1 MSKKPSDMAERQRAL
16 QPDASFLV
24 QAPAGS
30 GKTELVTDRILSLLA
45 IVDQP
50 EQVLAITFTRK
61 AAGEMRNRVLEKLM
75 AGRGPQPSEEHK
87 LSSWHLAKKVL
98 ARNDEKEWHLLE
110 YPSRLRIMTFDSLSS
125 GLVRTMPWSS
135 QTGGSLEISES
146 LNRQYRQ
153 AAFLTICQID
163 QSEDLQPVLS
173 HLNVDLEH
181 LETSLVQMLQIREQW
196 QEALSNP
203 QDTIVA
209 MVQSLD
215 LLVTREL
222 QKVKDRLP
230 LGFESDY
237 VPLLA
242 AWAQEWPPF
251 ACLKNVDVEPL
262 KVSSDDLPRWQAVAD
277 SLMAQSNGIRRTL
290 DKRQGVPPKAPFKAG
305 LLDFLRNSEF
315 SPELI
320 EALITVKALPTQLLT
335 TEQVEIY
342 QHLATVLSIALEQL
356 HQVYIADG
364 AVDFT
369 EVALSALNGLG
380 SADEPAD
387 LLLALDARIQHLLV
401 DEFQDTSQTQIDLL
415 ALLTSGWQP
424 NDGRTVFLV
433 GDPMQSIYRFR
444 KAEVGLFIKVANE
457 QRLNHVPLEVLN
469 LRENFRSVEGV
480 VDWNNRIYQ
489 ESFPAEY
496 DAEFGA
502 VPYEHSVSFNGPG
515 ALEPVTHYPF
525 YFSRKEIV
533 GIASKAEAIEAAER
547 RVVDVVRE
555 ALERHQGA
563 EKPVAILVKGRK
575 VLGRL
580 NERLLQADIPVR
592 AVDMFP
598 LSEQPYVIDLL
609 QIIRALTYRY
619 DRVAWL
625 SLFRSPLCGLT
636 LNSLHMLFGDKEER
650 NVLKQIRLALADET
664 MPMRLGAEQ
673 FARFKHL
680 SEIMLNSNAEQQG
693 LSFTMRVNMIWQQ
706 LGGHLLYS
714 KASEKA
720 DIEAVFALLD
730 QLAPYGTPELEVLE
744 EQVAELYAESVVA
757 GSAVE
762 IMTIH
767 KAKGLQFEEV
777 ILYGLHSYSQN
788 RDEMLLRLEPY
799 EYEFEGQKMPGIL
812 LGTAQSRQHDAAED
826 AMTKLLKSRE
836 DRRQLLEEARL
847 LYVATTRPCQR
858 LHLFYLMGLN
868 EKDGV
873 LSVNKPTQ
881 SQFFKRIEQAL
892 ELNIEVIKDSLPEY
906 MAAQAANNEE
916 DTTVQTV
923 QAQIAQTAQKG
934 ARFDKSEEAE
944 VSPAG
949 NLVRFKDT
957 TIAQLEAHYAPHRR
971 LSEQLSKEAA
981 AQSGVWQF
989 ISDDEAIL
997 GTVAHTWLQMMGLDR
1012 LLGWDEERLSQGES
1026 LMRYQLMS
1034 AGYNEE
1040 GLDDAVAKLQQ
1051 LLLKTLNHDD
1061 LRAILMKPQ
1070 VQHEWPLYDVNGKL
1084 LVMDLVIPYESHWQV
1099 IDYKSSQRRDDESLD
1114 EFKRR
1119 MTKEYLPQ
1127 LQSYC
1132 AYLQAIDGK
1141 AAKASLFLI
1150 EEGVFVEV
1158 IV

>member
-1 MSKKPSDMAERQRAL
+1 MSKQPSDMAERQRAL
-16 QPDASFLV
+16 QPEASFLV

-45 IVDQP
+45 IVEQP

-75 AGRGPQPSEEHK
+75 AGRQSEPTEEHK
-87 LSSWHLAKKVL
+87 LSSWKLAQNVL

-146 LNRQYRQ
+146 LHRQYRQ
-153 AAFLTICQID
+153 AAFQTIRQID
-163 QSEDLQPVLS
+163 QSDELQAVLS

-181 LETSLVQMLQIREQW
+181 LESSLVEMLQIRDQW

-209 MVQSLD
+209 MVQSLE
-215 LLVTREL
+215 LLVTRVL
-222 QKVKDRLP
+222 QKIKDKLP
-230 LGFESDY
+230 LGFESEY

-242 AWAQEWPPF
+242 AWAQEWPDF
-251 ACLKNVDVEPL
+251 ACLKDIDIEPL
-262 KVSSDDLPRWQAVAD
+262 SVDPDDLPRWQAVAD
-277 SLMAQSNGIRRTL
+277 SLMTQSNTIRKTL
-290 DKRQGVPPKAPFKAG
+290 NKTQGVPPGAPFKAG
-305 LLDFLRNSEF
+305 LLRFLKDSDF

-320 EALITVKALPTQLLT
+320 EALVTVKALPTELLT
-335 TEQVEIY
+335 KEQVQIY
-342 QHLATVLSIALEQL
+342 QQLATVLSMALEQL

-457 QRLNHVPLEVLN
+457 HRLNHVPLEVLN

-489 ESFPAEY
+489 ASFPSEY

-515 ALEPVTHYPF
+515 TLEPVRHYPF
-525 YFSRKEIV
+525 YYSNKEIV
-533 GIASKAEAIEAAER
+533 GIDAKAEAIEAAEQQ
-547 RVVDVVRE
+547 VIEVVRE

-563 EKPVAILVKGRK
+563 DKPIAILVKSRNA
-575 VLGRL
+575 LGRL
-580 NERLLQADIPVR
+580 NQRLLQANIPVR

-636 LNSLHMLFGDKEER
+636 LSSLHELFGDKTER
-650 NVLKQIRLALADET
+650 NVVRQIRHALSDET
-664 MPMRLGAEQ
+664 LPMRLGAEQ
-673 FARFKHL
+673 FTRFKHL
-680 SEIMLNSNAEQQG
+680 SEIMLNANAEQQG

-714 KASEKA
+714 KISEKA

-730 QLAPYGTPELEVLE
+730 QLAPYGSPNLEVLE
-744 EQVAELYAESVVA
+744 EHVSELFAESVVA

-777 ILYGLHSYSQN
+777 ILYGLHGYSKN
-788 RDEMLLRLEPY
+788 RDNMLLRLEPY

-812 LGTAQSRQHDAAED
+812 LGTAQSKQHGAAED
-826 AMTKLLKSRE
+826 AVTKLLKSRE
-836 DRRQLLEEARL
+836 DHRQLLEEARL

-858 LHLFYLMGLN
+858 LHLFYLMALDN
-868 EKDGV
+868 KDGV
-873 LSVNKPTQ
+873 LSVRKP
-881 SQFFKRIEQAL
+881 SKNQFFARIEQAL
-892 ELNIEVIKDSLPEY
+892 ELNIEVIKESLPEY
-906 MAAQAANNEE
+906 MAAQATDNTDDA
-916 DTTVQTV
+916 
-923 QAQIAQTAQKG
+923 AAQTLEA
-934 ARFDKSEEAE
+934 AISLAASEGSEQTE
-944 VSPAG
+944 SPSTKTTPVG
-949 NLVRFKDT
+949 DLLRFKAS
-957 TIAQLEAHYAPHRR
+957 TIAQLETQYAPHRQ

-981 AQSGVWQF
+981 IQSGVWQF

-997 GTVAHTWLQMMGLDR
+997 GTVAHSWLQMMGLDQ
-1012 LLGWDEERLSQGES
+1012 LEGWDDERLYQGES

-1040 GLDDAVAKLQQ
+1040 RVDAAVLRLKN
-1051 LLLKTLNHDD
+1051 LLLKTLHHDD
-1061 LRAILMKPQ
+1061 LRAILLNPQ
-1070 VQHEWPLYDVNGKL
+1070 VQHEWPLYDLDGKL
-1084 LVMDLVIPYESHWQV
+1084 LIMDLVIPHEDYWEV
-1099 IDYKSSQRRDDESLD
+1099 IDYKSSSRREGEGLE
-1114 EFKRR
+1114 EFKLRVK
-1119 MTKEYLPQ
+1119 TQYLPQ
-1127 LQSYC
+1127 LRSYC

-1158 IV
+1158 IP

>member
-1 MSKKPSDMAERQRAL
+1 MSKKPSDLLERQRAL
-16 QPDASFLV
+16 SPDASFLV

-45 IVDQP
+45 IVEQP

-75 AGRGPQPSEEHK
+75 AGREPEPTEEHK
-87 LSSWHLAKKVL
+87 KSSWQLAQKVL
-98 ARNDEKEWHLLE
+98 ARNHEKEWHLLE

-146 LNRQYRQ
+146 LHRQYRQ
-153 AAFLTICQID
+153 AAFMTIRQID
-163 QSEDLQPVLS
+163 QSAALQAVLN

-181 LETSLVQMLQIREQW
+181 LESSLVQMLQIRDQW

-209 MVQSLD
+209 MAQSLD
-215 LLVTREL
+215 LLVTRVL
-222 QKVKDRLP
+222 QKVRDKLP
-230 LGFESDY
+230 LSFDSDY

-242 AWAQEWPPF
+242 AWAQEWPAF
-251 ACLKNVDVEPL
+251 ACLKTVDIEPL
-262 KVSSDDLPRWQAVAD
+262 TISSDDLLRWQTVAE
-277 SLMAQSNGIRRTL
+277 SLLTQGNEIRKTL
-290 DKRQGVPPKAPFKAG
+290 NKTHGVPPEAPYKAG
-305 LLDFLRNSEF
+305 LLSFLKNSDF

-320 EALITVKALPTQLLT
+320 DALVTVKALPTQLLT
-335 TEQVEIY
+335 PEQVEMY
-342 QHLATVLSIALEQL
+342 QQLATVLSMALEQL

-415 ALLTSGWQP
+415 GLLTSGWQP
-424 NDGRTVFLV
+424 GDGRTVFLV

-444 KAEVGLFIKVANE
+444 KAEVGLFIQVVNAKK
-457 QRLNHVPLEVLN
+457 LNHVPLEVLN

-480 VDWNNRIYQ
+480 VEWNNRIYQ
-489 ESFPAEY
+489 HSFPREY

-502 VPYEHSVSFNGPG
+502 VPYEPSVSFNGPG
-515 ALEPVTHYPF
+515 SLEPVRHYPF
-525 YFSRKEIV
+525 YYSQKEII
-533 GIASKAEAIEAAER
+533 GIDSRLEAIEAAER
-547 RVVDVVRE
+547 QVVEVVRE
-555 ALERHQGA
+555 ALQRHQGA
-563 EKPVAILVKGRK
+563 EKPVAILVKSRR

-580 NERLLQADIPVR
+580 NERLLQANIPVR

-636 LNSLHMLFGDKEER
+636 LNSLHSLFGDKQER
-650 NVLKQIRLALADET
+650 NILKIIRVALTDET
-664 MPMRLGAEQ
+664 MPAHLGVEQ

-680 SEIMLNSNAEQQG
+680 SEIMLNANAEQQG
-693 LSFTMRVNMIWQQ
+693 LSFTTRVNMIWQQ

-714 KASEKA
+714 KASERA
-720 DIEAVFALLD
+720 DIEAVFSLLD
-730 QLAPYGTPELEVLE
+730 KLAPYGTPDLEVLE
-744 EQVAELYAESVVA
+744 QHVSELYAESVIA
-757 GSAVE
+757 GPAVE

-777 ILYGLHSYSQN
+777 ILYGLHGRSQK

-799 EYEFEGQKMPGIL
+799 DYEFEGHKMPGIL
-812 LGTAQSRQHDAAED
+812 LATAQSKQHGATED
-826 AMTKLLKSRE
+826 AMSKLLKSRE
-836 DRRQLLEEARL
+836 DHRQLLEETRL

-858 LHLFYLMGLN
+858 LHLFYLMALD

-873 LSVNKPTQ
+873 LSVRNPSKQ
-881 SQFFKRIEQAL
+881 QFFARIEQAL
-892 ELNIEVIKDSLPEY
+892 ELNIEVIKASLPAY
-906 MAAQAANNEE
+906 LAAQAGHNPE
-916 DTTVQTV
+916 DLGEPSTQTETGQTQQKTARQGRATVAGTS
-923 QAQIAQTAQKG
+923 QA
-934 ARFDKSEEAE
+934 RDF
-944 VSPAG
+944 
-949 NLVRFKDT
+949 VRFTDQTMK
-957 TIAQLEAHYAPHRR
+957 QLAAYYAPHRQ
-971 LSEQLSKEAA
+971 LSEQLHREAA
-981 AQSGVWQF
+981 VQSATWQF
-989 ISDDEAIL
+989 LSKDEAIL
-997 GTVAHTWLQMMGLDR
+997 GTVAHAWLQMMGLDQLAGWNDKR
-1012 LLGWDEERLSQGES
+1012 LQQGEP
-1026 LMRYQLMS
+1026 LMRYQLIS
-1034 AGYNEE
+1034 AGYSEE
-1040 GLDDAVAKLQQ
+1040 SIDNGIVRLQQ
-1051 LLLKTLNHDD
+1051 LLLNSLHHED
-1061 LRAILMKPQ
+1061 LRGILTNPQ
-1070 VQHEWPLYDVNGKL
+1070 VQHEWPLYDLDGKL
-1084 LVMDLVIPYESHWQV
+1084 LIMDLVIPHADHWQV
-1099 IDYKSSQRRDDESLD
+1099 LDYKSSSRREGEGLE
-1114 EFKRR
+1114 EFKLR
-1119 MTKEYLPQ
+1119 MKEEYRPQ

-1132 AYLQAIDGK
+1132 AYLEAIDGK

-1158 IV
+1158 IP